1 MLLTSDERK
10 GSYMSGPFAW
20 IIVTSLALKSE
31 FQMISHFKTIDSN
44 AWQRKHLIHSYGFQ
58 TSPLSHRGLLT
69 ALPAFDTRVQNSH
82 ALHARKLHK
91 SPINSIC
98 DTPKLIRWALYQ
110 FLEMW
115 WNTVCVTHLML
126 VHLEC
131 LPNTYEFTIIS
142 TDISQ
147 YYMNQE
153 IKVLPFP
160 LLLNH
165 PHLILDHCNG
175 SNITSLIGLTQ

>member
-1 MLLTSDERK
+1 MTRTHDKENIWSIRMVSKLHRWATGNSWRATVPLLC
-10 GSYMSGPFAW
+10 MA
-20 IIVTSLALKSE
+20 
-31 FQMISHFKTIDSN
+31 
-44 AWQRKHLIHSYGFQ
+44 
-58 TSPLSHRGLLT
+58 

-91 SPINSIC
+91 SPINSIS

-142 TDISQ
+142 ADISQ

-175 SNITSLIGLTQ
+175 SNITSLTGLTQ

>member
-1 MLLTSDERK
+1 MIRTHDKENIWSIRMDSKLHRWATGDSWRATVPLLC
-10 GSYMSGPFAW
+10 MA
-20 IIVTSLALKSE
+20 
-31 FQMISHFKTIDSN
+31 
-44 AWQRKHLIHSYGFQ
+44 
-58 TSPLSHRGLLT
+58 

-82 ALHARKLHK
+82 AFHARKLHK
-91 SPINSIC
+91 SPISSIC

-131 LPNTYEFTIIS
+131 LPNTYEFTIIDA
-142 TDISQ
+142 DISQ

-153 IKVLPFP
+153 IKVSFFYLFRFFW
-160 LLLNH
+160 
-165 PHLILDHCNG
+165 I
-175 SNITSLIGLTQ
+175 IRT

>member
-1 MLLTSDERK
+1 MLLTSNERK

-44 AWQRKHLIHSYGFQ
+44 AWQRKHLIHSYMDSKLHRWATGDSWRA
-58 TSPLSHRGLLT
+58 TVPLLCMA

-82 ALHARKLHK
+82 AFHARKLHK
-91 SPINSIC
+91 SPINSIR
-98 DTPKLIRWALYQ
+98 DTPKVIRWALYQ

-142 TDISQ
+142 ADISQ

-153 IKVLPFP
+153 IKVSFFYLFRFFW
-160 LLLNH
+160 
-165 PHLILDHCNG
+165 I
-175 SNITSLIGLTQ
+175 IRT